1 MRIKG
6 LFWILTAL
14 LLSVLAIITYHD
26 FYTESVYLFFL
37 VE

>member
-14 LLSVLAIITYHD
+14 LLSVLAICKRQKD
-26 FYTESVYLFFL
+26 FMFF
-37 VE
+37 